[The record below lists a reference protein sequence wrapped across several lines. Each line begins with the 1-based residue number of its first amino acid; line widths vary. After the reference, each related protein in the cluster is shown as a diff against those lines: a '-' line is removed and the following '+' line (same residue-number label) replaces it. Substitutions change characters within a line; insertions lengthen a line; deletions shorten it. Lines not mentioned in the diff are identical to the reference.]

1 MDVFDG
7 PIGQRTL
14 ERLVSEQIIWL
25 TTVTTSG
32 RPQPRP
38 VWFLW
43 DGQSVLI
50 YTEHSSW
57 KVAHVET
64 NQQVLLH
71 FNSDQYGGDIQVLL
85 GEARLDWAAPVVR
98 DNPAYISKYVEGIRG
113 IDMDVESY
121 SQRFDTPLRVQVS
134 RVRGLDP
141 LT

>member
-1 MDVFDG
+1 MGVFDG
-7 PIGQRTL
+7 PIGKRTL
-14 ERLVSEQIIWL
+14 ERLVNERIIWL

-38 VWFLW
+38 VWFVW
-43 DGQSVLI
+43 DGESVLI

-57 KVAHVET
+57 KVAHIET
-64 NQQVLLH
+64 NPQVSLH
-71 FNSDQYGGDIQVLL
+71 FNSDEYGGDIQVLL
-85 GEARLDWAAPVVR
+85 GEARLDRAAPVVR
-98 DNPAYISKYVEGIRG
+98 DNPAYISKYVEGICG

-121 SQRFDTPLRVQVS
+121 SLRFDTPLRVHVS